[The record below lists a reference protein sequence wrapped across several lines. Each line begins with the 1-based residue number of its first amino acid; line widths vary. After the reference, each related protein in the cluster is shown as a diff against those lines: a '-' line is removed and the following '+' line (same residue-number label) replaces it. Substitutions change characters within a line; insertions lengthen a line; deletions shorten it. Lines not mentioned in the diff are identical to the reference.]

1 MREKNQDR
9 EAMNNRGLEQTIS
22 SVGWDLLFIWTGVAL
37 LTRIGWGAWLLG
49 VGLTILGAQAAR
61 SYYGL
66 KWEGFSV
73 GTGLFFVLGGVWD
86 LFHIRLDFM
95 PVLCIVI
102 GAGLLRSALVG
113 RIKNETSELNHS
125 RPEISGE

>member
-1 MREKNQDR
+1 
-9 EAMNNRGLEQTIS
+9 
-22 SVGWDLLFIWTGVAL
+22 
-37 LTRIGWGAWLLG
+37 
-49 VGLTILGAQAAR
+49 
-61 SYYGL
+61 L